1 MKNKNKDGKTLL
13 DVTCHQGFI
22 IKYKLLSGYYD
33 QAWVVSKFYWV
44 ENYRLLEKN
53 SILYKKKK
61 IRKTRL
67 VLKKVFFCFLF
78 LKTKI
83 EYFQKISFSCLKK

>member
-33 QAWVVSKFYWV
+33 QAWVVSKVYWV
-44 ENYRLLEKN
+44 ENYRILEKI
-53 SILYKKKK
+53 SILYKKK

-67 VLKKVFFCFLF
+67 VLKKVFFFF
-78 LKTKI
+78 FILKNKNRV
-83 EYFQKISFSCLKK
+83 FSKNIF